1 MFILQ
6 ITAYVTLTEAFS
18 DPWCKATAL
27 ALNIYPVFYH
37 TVWLPWWLSGKES
50 ACKAGA
56 AGDTGSITGVRRSL
70 GGEHG
75 NLLQYSCLENPM
87 DRGAWQAAVH
97 GVAKSWT
104 WLKWLSTWQNRLNKR
119 RKRERAGGSGAQ
131 RVGGGIWWSEVIP
144 CSSQPLPSFHL
155 LGRFGDWHH
164 AAGQKMRA
172 IRGLSF
178 PCLILD
184 A

>member
-1 MFILQ
+1 MTDMTTMAKLSLL
-6 ITAYVTLTEAFS
+6 V
-18 DPWCKATAL
+18 
-27 ALNIYPVFYH
+27 VH
-37 TVWLPWWLSGKES
+37 TGDVR
-50 ACKAGA
+50 KAGL
-56 AGDTGSITGVRRSL
+56 IPVL
-70 GGEHG
+70 GRCPGGGHG
-75 NLLQYSCLENPM
+75 NALQYSCLENLM
-87 DRGAWQAAVH
+87 DRRAWQAMVYR
-97 GVAKSWT
+97 VTKSWT

-119 RKRERAGGSGAQ
+119 RKRERAGGSGAR

-144 CSSQPLPSFHL
+144 CSSQPLASFHL